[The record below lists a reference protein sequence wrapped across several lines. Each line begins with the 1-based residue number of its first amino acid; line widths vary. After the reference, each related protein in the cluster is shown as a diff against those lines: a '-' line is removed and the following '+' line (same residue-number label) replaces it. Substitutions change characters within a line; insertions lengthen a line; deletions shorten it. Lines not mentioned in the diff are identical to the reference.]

1 MRVFM
6 SAWSFVATSMRIVTI
21 GLVALPVLGA
31 GTPAE
36 ATITGISSDGCPGT
50 TCLMPFVTPIV
61 VGGQMSVT
69 VKGQFVDLST
79 GVEIV
84 PPESG
89 VLASLGPRQ
98 GGSNSSI
105 VVKFTVRPSAALG
118 ERTVK
123 LHYAIETSGPDIF
136 KVRAVRG
143 GKVDTIQQRV
153 PGLAGGAPR
162 LVAANQIP
170 VNQRVTLVF
179 SGSRLGNAGLA
190 PNLTIKDP
198 QILPGCSETRCEVEL
213 TFTQGGSVNVNLF
226 DADVPSAGNNL
237 LFKFFY
243 AGVHQVTVAG
253 AGVGPPPGPGVSR
266 IPSAGTAAPTT
277 FVDVA
282 PGAMLNLFRGT
293 GNSITVSGQTFL
305 QVEDHWCADAG
316 VQTPGAGSI
325 ARVIAL
331 PDLVWGVANVGTAD
345 INLAFDSALTLASN
359 NQALDQERILAG
371 TLRPGGTQNFRFR
384 RATRPGLVSSQVRVI
399 RFALPVQP
407 GCFVNPR
414 DPGFHEDP
422 SFTVRVDVNH
432 VLPEAA
438 VNHLNNAR
446 TF

>member
-1 MRVFM
+1 
-6 SAWSFVATSMRIVTI
+6 
-21 GLVALPVLGA
+21 
-31 GTPAE
+31 
-36 ATITGISSDGCPGT
+36 
-50 TCLMPFVTPIV
+50 
-61 VGGQMSVT
+61 
-69 VKGQFVDLST
+69 
-79 GVEIV
+79 
-84 PPESG
+84 
-89 VLASLGPRQ
+89 
-98 GGSNSSI
+98 
-105 VVKFTVRPSAALG
+105 
-118 ERTVK
+118 
-123 LHYAIETSGPDIF
+123 
-136 KVRAVRG
+136 
-143 GKVDTIQQRV
+143 
-153 PGLAGGAPR
+153 
-162 LVAANQIP
+162 
-170 VNQRVTLVF
+170 
-179 SGSRLGNAGLA
+179 
-190 PNLTIKDP
+190 
-198 QILPGCSETRCEVEL
+198 
-213 TFTQGGSVNVNLF
+213 
-226 DADVPSAGNNL
+226 
-237 LFKFFY
+237 
-243 AGVHQVTVAG
+243 
-253 AGVGPPPGPGVSR
+253 
-266 IPSAGTAAPTT
+266 
-277 FVDVA
+277 
-282 PGAMLNLFRGT
+282 MLNLFRGT